1 MSIADRAT
9 SPLVTPEMLR
19 SELRKMDLQ
28 IGGMLAVVTGIILA
42 ALAIAAG
49 AVIQAIG

>member
-1 MSIADRAT
+1 MSIDDRGT

-19 SELRKMDLQ
+19 SELRKVDLR
-28 IGGMLAVVTGIILA
+28 IGGMLVVATGIILA
-42 ALAIAAG
+42 ALAMASG